1 MDLEP
6 LAALANKTK
15 YSGGSKYHRFS
26 FKGVHMKLHIHYV
39 QTEEEAKQIREQY
52 KMIGQKVYIVISG
65 KEDLKENLKDFI
77 KARQI

>member
-1 MDLEP
+1 MAPLE
-6 LAALANKTK
+6 LNKIK
-15 YSGGSKYHRFS
+15 YSGGSKYRRFS
-26 FKGVHMKLHIHYV
+26 SKEVHMKLHIHYV
-39 QTEEEAKQIREQY
+39 QTEEETKQIREQY